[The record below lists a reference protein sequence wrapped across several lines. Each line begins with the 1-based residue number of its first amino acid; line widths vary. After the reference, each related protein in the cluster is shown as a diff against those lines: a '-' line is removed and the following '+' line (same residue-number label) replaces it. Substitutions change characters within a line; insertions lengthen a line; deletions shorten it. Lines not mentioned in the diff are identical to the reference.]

1 VTDDIGRL
9 RTVAAYQF
17 GTGAGEALL
26 PPDETVSMTRT
37 SSGRPRQIAV
47 ASERVAT
54 YETDGRFRLSMHGG
68 ERLQAA
74 AGVGYTV
81 VVGSESRPY
90 VREGRNAFAKFV
102 TDADEAI
109 RPRDDV
115 LVEHTDGELLAVGRA
130 ELSGRGM
137 LAFESGMAVKVRDSP
152 E

>member
-1 VTDDIGRL
+1 VTDDIAAL

-17 GTGAGEALL
+17 GPGAGEALL
-26 PPDETVSMTRT
+26 APEEEVSMTRT
-37 SSGRPRQIAV
+37 SSGRPRQVSV
-47 ASERVAT
+47 AGRRVGT
-54 YETDGRFRLSMHGG
+54 YGTDGRFRLSMDGG

-74 AGVGYTV
+74 EGVGYTV

-115 LVEHTDGELLAVGRA
+115 LVEHADGELLAVGRA

-137 LAFESGMAVKVRDSP
+137 LAFGTGMAVKVRDSP